1 MKTEEIIENMR
12 ICYKGKCDKCT
23 MVMKSD
29 CIDDLLRV
37 AAEKLWKNEVEIN
50 NQRCEIEALKK
61 RVNKPGTQKSQEW
74 ISTKDGIPAK
84 DIKVLSYDKYGS
96 IGTYYFDKDYSEE
109 KSTITHWMFLPDPP
123 KKVKTYKDVFLEA
136 FPNADMI
143 EKVTPRV
150 CRLYIFGSDTTQQ
163 CEWNC
168 TCEDC
173 WNQPY
178 PEKEGGAE

>member
-1 MKTEEIIENMR
+1 MSHIIESLQYCSKDYCKEC
-12 ICYKGKCDKCT
+12 IYAGIP
-23 MVMKSD
+23 D
-29 CIDDLLRV
+29 CHRNLMID
-37 AAEKLWKNEVEIN
+37 AAVNLENQEKDIYD
-50 NQRCEIEALKK
+50 LKK

-109 KSTITHWMFLPDPP
+109 KSIITHWMFLLEPP

-136 FPNADMI
+136 FPDGNLED
-143 EKVTPRV
+143 VQS
-150 CRLYIFGSDTTQQ
+150 RLCINIFFPLYDRPGRCVD
-163 CEWNC
+163 
-168 TCEDC
+168 CEDC

-178 PEKEGGAE
+178 PEEEGGDK